1 MYSQHE
7 GQETE
12 TSLPLCSVCVSI
24 VRNSLM
30 GLNGQR
36 TKRIKLQLPLGVGH
50 SLSHPEVGFKA
61 SCRKGWPAEQM
72 RSWLYPPTILSH
84 QRLCLPW
91 PHGLFKLI
99 INSWS
104 TSWKHTTTSQICSE
118 EEDLGRMN
126 CYWFVW
132 QPCEWSVLISQ
143 DFSFYKK
150 IMLYAAYGFRT
161 VCQTA

>member
-12 TSLPLCSVCVSI
+12 TSSPLCSVCVSI

-30 GLNGQR
+30 GLMVREQKELSSNFHWELGILWAILKLDSKQVAGWVGQHNR
-36 TKRIKLQLPLGVGH
+36 
-50 SLSHPEVGFKA
+50 
-61 SCRKGWPAEQM
+61 W
-72 RSWLYPPTILSH
+72 RSWLYAPTILSH

-104 TSWKHTTTSQICSE
+104 TSRKHTTTSQFYSE
-118 EEDLGRMN
+118 EEDLGRNN
-126 CYWFVW
+126 CYCFVW
-132 QPCEWSVLISQ
+132 QPCECSVLISQ

-150 IMLYAAYGFRT
+150 IMLYAACGFRT
-161 VCQTA
+161 VCQTT